1 MWGVNRTCTPKV
13 FSNSCIEDKSN
24 LYTSGD
30 EYLLPNGDVYVG
42 FYHIH
47 DEEPMVGAVHTTEAH
62 HTLTPTRRDVDVT
75 INKLNSIAA
84 VNINYENNN
93 GGNGY

>member
-1 MWGVNRTCTPKV
+1 MGVNRTCTPKV

-47 DEEPMVGAVHTTEAH
+47 DGEPMVGAIHTKESH
-62 HTLTPTRRDVDVT
+62 HTLTQTRRDVGVS
-75 INKLNSIAA
+75 INKLNNIAVVD
-84 VNINYENNN
+84 VNYGNNN
-93 GGNGY
+93 GSNGY

>member
-1 MWGVNRTCTPKV
+1 M
-13 FSNSCIEDKSN
+13 EDKSN

-47 DEEPMVGAVHTTEAH
+47 DGEAMVGAIHTTEPH
-62 HTLTPTRRDVDVT
+62 YTLTPTRRDISVGMD
-75 INKLNSIAA
+75 KLNSIAIVD
-84 VNINYENNN
+84 VNYGNNN
-93 GGNGY
+93 TTNGY